1 MIDLVWRPCV
11 DVNKQTSVSVM
22 ELSTFDDD
30 QGTHIAVTK
39 HKYNNKASCPD
50 QKQPVFDNTLVN
62 MPQ

>member
-1 MIDLVWRPCV
+1 
-11 DVNKQTSVSVM
+11 M